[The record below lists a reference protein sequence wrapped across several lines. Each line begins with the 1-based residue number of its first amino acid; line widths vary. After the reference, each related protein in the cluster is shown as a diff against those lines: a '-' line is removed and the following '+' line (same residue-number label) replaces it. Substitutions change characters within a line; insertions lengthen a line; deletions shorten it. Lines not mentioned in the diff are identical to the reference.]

1 MGRVEV
7 TRRVP
12 PEEQRRRLIEKTA
25 PLLEDLLSL
34 VRGLKEEAK
43 KDLQKASPGLQDK
56 YNPSDYEKLEGVL
69 LDMKID
75 LEEDYT
81 PLDIIR
87 GDYEILQATIR
98 KIISFLE
105 EKDREFKVETDPQTG
120 ERRLLE
126 FKSQKADTQETPSSL
141 SSFAMG
147 EIEKIRKRPKPER
160 IPVPKDLMDT
170 QIHSVGDTL
179 EYITDPETLKQ
190 IKEYQSKGKLLAGT
204 LEGLSGGDAYLKSFT
219 IALAQTLNEQS
230 KYYQT
235 EGDLSGVKG
244 LIEEKFGEE
253 VQIIKDS
260 DVPIKGGGT
269 EKRPH
274 PYILVSYEDLAS
286 KMRGKGKKRGG
297 KDAVQIRDYIE
308 SLSGKQYLLDGGRDK
323 RGRQLLSGVPFLIR
337 LQYFYIDGK
346 EVGCLLCLSPQFS
359 KTLRKYTSVRAD
371 TIQLIGGGKQKDIT
385 MSLLDLLLYVRGT
398 DRGNIWKKNKE
409 DLLSKIAT
417 SEKYK
422 GRPKLREEHFKE
434 AIQKVKDS
442 GLILDYREESSS
454 WGEAISVFKF
464 NPHYSKGEE
473 ESPDEQTGE

>member
-1 MGRVEV
+1 MGKVEV
-7 TRRVP
+7 TWEVS
-12 PEEQRRRLIEKTA
+12 PEEQKRRL
-25 PLLEDLLSL
+25 LSIL
-34 VRGLKEEAK
+34 PEFTDQVLGVVHIFREEL
-43 KDLQKASPGLQDK
+43 DSSIDEMSPGLREMYSNIRLK
-56 YNPSDYEKLEGVL
+56 ELEEL
-69 LDMKID
+69 LQDMK
-75 LEEDYT
+75 LDYT
-81 PLDIIR
+81 EDTDLWV
-87 GDYEILQATIR
+87 LQEHYDFLQEFSR
-98 KIISFLE
+98 KIKETFL
-105 EKDREFKVETDPQTG
+105 DRENYYKVEIDPETK
-120 ERRLLE
+120 ERRILE
-126 FKSQKADTQETPSSL
+126 FKSQKPETQETPSSL
-141 SSFAMG
+141 SSFALG

-179 EYITDPETLKQ
+179 EYITDPETLEQ
-190 IKEYQSKGKLLAGT
+190 IKELQSKGKLLAGT
-204 LEGLSGGDAYLKSFT
+204 LEGLSGGEAYLKSFT

-235 EGDLSGVKG
+235 EGDLSGVKRI
-244 LIEEKFGEE
+244 IEARFSGE
-253 VQIIKDS
+253 VQVIKDS

-274 PYILVSYEDLAS
+274 PYILAIYEDLAS

-297 KDAVQIRDYIE
+297 KDAIQIRDYIE
-308 SLSGKQYLLDGGRDK
+308 SLSGKQYLLDGGKDK
-323 RGRQLLSGVPFLIR
+323 RGRRLLAGVHFLICVAR
-337 LQYFYIDGK
+337 FYIDGK

-371 TIQLIGGGKQKDIT
+371 TIQLIGGGRQKDIT
-385 MSLLDLLLYVRGT
+385 MYLLDLLLYVRGT

-409 DLLSKIAT
+409 DLLSQIAT

-473 ESPDEQTGE
+473 ESPDEQTGV

>member
-1 MGRVEV
+1 MGKIEV
-7 TRRVP
+7 ILP
-12 PEEQRRRLIEKTA
+12 PEVEKKRLLSVLPGFTDEVLNVVHLLRSELDSIREDMSPELKSMYDSI
-25 PLLEDLLSL
+25 PLKGLEETLEDIK
-34 VRGLKEEAK
+34 VDYTEE
-43 KDLQKASPGLQDK
+43 
-56 YNPSDYEKLEGVL
+56 
-69 LDMKID
+69 
-75 LEEDYT
+75 T
-81 PLDIIR
+81 PLDILR
-87 GDYEILQATIR
+87 DHYNFLQEFSSRI
-98 KIISFLE
+98 KEVFLD
-105 EKDREFKVETDPQTG
+105 KDKNYRIVTDPKTG
-120 ERRLLE
+120 ERRVLE
-126 FKSQKADTQETPSSL
+126 FKSQIPEGVQTPSSL

-160 IPVPKDLMDT
+160 VPVPKDLMET

-179 EYITDPETLKQ
+179 EYITDPETIKQ

-260 DVPIKGGGT
+260 NVPLKGGGT

-308 SLSGKQYLLDGGRDK
+308 SLSGKQYLLDGGTDS
-323 RGRQLLSGVPFLIR
+323 RGRRILSGVPFLIR

-371 TIQLIGGGKQKDIT
+371 TIQLIGGGRQKDIT

-398 DRGNIWKKNKE
+398 DRGNLWEKNKK
-409 DLLSKIAT
+409 DLLSQIAT
-417 SEKYK
+417 STIYK
-422 GRPKLREEHFKE
+422 GRPKRREEDFRE
-434 AIQKVKDS
+434 ALQKVKDS
-442 GLILDYREESSS
+442 GLIIDYWEKSSS
-454 WGEAISVFKF
+454 WGDVISVFKF
-464 NPHYSKGEE
+464 NPHYSKREE
-473 ESPDEQTGE
+473 TESPDVQTGEE